1 MSGGPHAPAPDD
13 FDRVT
18 VRDVSRTFGRRRALA
33 RVSLDCRAGEILA
46 VLGPNGAG
54 KSTLLAVLSTLIAP
68 NGGEVRYGAH
78 TARSAGARLRHRL
91 GWLGHELQVYPELTA
106 RENLQFFARLMGVA
120 DENAAVAAALA
131 SSRLESRAEEPV
143 SGFSRGMRQRL
154 ALERA
159 LIHQPRLILLD
170 EPFTGLDGPS
180 SDALALRL
188 RALAQAGTLVLLATH
203 DVDLADQVLDRAMVL
218 QGGRLTDVVSGAG
231 WRQAYRAAIGR
242 EH

>member
-1 MSGGPHAPAPDD
+1 MTID
-13 FDRVT
+13 FDRLEIDGVT
-18 VRDVSRTFGRRRALA
+18 RYYGRRRALHN
-33 RVSLDCRAGEILA
+33 VTFSCGAGEVVA

-54 KSTLLAVLSTLIAP
+54 KSTLLAVISTLIAP
-68 NGGEVRYGAH
+68 NGGEVRYGSH
-78 TARSAGARLRHRL
+78 TARSAGALLRHRL

-106 RENLQFFARLMGVA
+106 RENLQFFARLMGVS

-159 LIHQPRLILLD
+159 LIHRPRLILLD

-218 QGGRLTDVVSGAG
+218 QSGRLTDIVAGAG
-231 WRQAYRAAIGR
+231 WRQAYRAATRR

>member
-1 MSGGPHAPAPDD
+1 VTID
-13 FDRVT
+13 FDRLEIDGVT
-18 VRDVSRTFGRRRALA
+18 RYYGRRRALHN
-33 RVSLDCRAGEILA
+33 VTFSCVAGEVVA

-54 KSTLLAVLSTLIAP
+54 KSTLLAVISTLIAP
-68 NGGEVRYGAH
+68 NGGEVRYGSH
-78 TARSAGARLRHRL
+78 TARSAGALLRHRL

-106 RENLQFFARLMGVA
+106 RENLQFFARLMGVS

-159 LIHQPRLILLD
+159 LIHRPRLILLD

-218 QGGRLTDVVSGAG
+218 QSGRLTDVVAGAG
-231 WRQAYRAAIGR
+231 WRQAYRAATRR

>member
-1 MSGGPHAPAPDD
+1 MTID
-13 FDRVT
+13 FDRLEIDGVT
-18 VRDVSRTFGRRRALA
+18 RYYGRRRALHN
-33 RVSLDCRAGEILA
+33 VTFSCGAGEVVA

-54 KSTLLAVLSTLIAP
+54 KSTLLAVISTLIAP
-68 NGGEVRYGAH
+68 NGGEVRYGSH
-78 TARSAGARLRHRL
+78 TARSAGALLRHRL

-159 LIHQPRLILLD
+159 LIHRPRLILLD

-218 QGGRLTDVVSGAG
+218 QSGRLTDVVAGAG
-231 WRQAYRAAIGR
+231 WRQAYRAATRR